1 MKLEIKGSAWD
12 IGTMALAAL
21 SLLLV
26 VINAGLVVRNQSLQ
40 AEVTDRQQV
49 INQGL
54 QFARIR
60 QTLAQFLG
68 NLAVSKQDH
77 DLSDLL
83 SRHGISLTAGQPPV
97 APQPAPQGK

>member
-12 IGTMALAAL
+12 IVTMALAAL

-26 VINAGLVVRNQSLQ
+26 IVNAALVVRNQSLQ
-40 AEVTDRQQV
+40 AEVTDRQQI

-60 QTLAQFLG
+60 QTLVQVLG
-68 NLAVSKQDH
+68 NLAVTKQDR

-83 SRHGISLTAGQPPV
+83 SRHGVSVTGGQPLA
-97 APQPAPQGK
+97 APTQAPQGK